1 LSDVEPVLHCVC
13 VCDHVL
19 QLRERSV
26 QEYEGT
32 LQTMLTWQPSTA
44 QRFYLPGAPTHFPVA
59 VQRQWHSMDLHS
71 SSSSGSGSGS
81 SNSGQGS
88 AAAAGDE
95 AGAAAV
101 RQLSPEEQQTL
112 EQLSNMMQQQL
123 GQGLPDR
130 AYRGERSLLLSTLS
144 PQAAKERLGR
154 WVGCCGEDY
163 VTQLM
168 TKEPT
173 LLGHEPQVLLSTLEA
188 VSSRLQL
195 SPTVR
200 SVCWCIR
207 GARLLCL
214 AFEVCCV

>member
-1 LSDVEPVLHCVC
+1 MLS
-13 VCDHVL
+13 
-19 QLRERSV
+19 
-26 QEYEGT
+26 
-32 LQTMLTWQPSTA
+32 WQPSPA
-44 QRFYLPGAPTHFPVA
+44 QRFYLPGAPTHFPVV
-59 VQRQWHSMDLHS
+59 VQRQWHSLGIHS
-71 SSSSGSGSGS
+71 SSSSSSSMSPGTDASSSSSTS
-81 SNSGQGS
+81 SNGNGS
-88 AAAAGDE
+88 ATAAAGDE

-101 RQLSPEEQQTL
+101 RQLTPEEQRTL
-112 EQLSNMMQQQL
+112 AQLSTMMQQQL

-130 AYRGERSLLLSTLS
+130 AFRGERSLLLSSLS
-144 PQAAKERLGR
+144 PQAVKERLGR

-200 SVCWCIR
+200 TGWGGGGGV
-207 GARLLCL
+207 
-214 AFEVCCV
+214 